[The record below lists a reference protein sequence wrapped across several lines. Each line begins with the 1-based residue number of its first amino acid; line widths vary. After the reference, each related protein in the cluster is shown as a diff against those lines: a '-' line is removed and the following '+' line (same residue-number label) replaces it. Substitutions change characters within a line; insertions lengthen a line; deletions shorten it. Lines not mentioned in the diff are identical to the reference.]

1 MTILG
6 RHPKFGIYQKYCVVV
21 VDATVAIPDS
31 FSFDQAATLPLA
43 YWTAALGL
51 YTLIQLPLPLD
62 AAGKVTPNITG
73 ETLLVWGGSSSVGA
87 LAVQLGVI
95 SGFRVISTASP
106 RNFEYVKSLG
116 AEKVLDYR
124 DADIVDQIKAL
135 APGLRYAYDAISENG
150 SIEATLSAL
159 DHTAAEVVIVLP
171 FSGAVPGST
180 KTHHVYAGGIY
191 LPGHE
196 AELSSLIPLWDAL
209 MRQGKVIPNPVKVM
223 PNGLNSI
230 DDGFDLMRQGKVS
243 GQKLI
248 YHPWETKE

>member
-1 MTILG
+1 MT
-6 RHPKFGIYQKYCVVV
+6 RFAWHPKFGIYQKYCVVI
-21 VDATVAIPDS
+21 VDGTIAIPES

-43 YWTAALGL
+43 YLTAALGL
-51 YTLIQLPLPLD
+51 YTSMQLPLPLD
-62 AAGKVTPNITG
+62 AAGKVTPSITG

-150 SIEATLSAL
+150 SIEATFSAL
-159 DHTAAEVVIVLP
+159 DHPAAEVVLVLP

-180 KTHHVYAGGIY
+180 RTHYNLAGGIY
-191 LPGHE
+191 GPGHE
-196 AELSSLIPLWDAL
+196 AALSSLIPLWDAL

-230 DDGFDLMRQGKVS
+230 DEGFDLMRQGKVS
-243 GQKLI
+243 GVKLV
-248 YHPWETKE
+248 YHPQETRI